1 MSQLYDSNAYLREAE
16 SLLRFGTFDWSST
29 TKEFYWSEGLFRV
42 LSFPAE
48 LRTPP
53 TVDWFYE
60 QIVEVDRE
68 HVLESVQKA
77 LEHKL
82 PFQIQ
87 YRILDYTGNELV
99 LMSRGNVL
107 SIPETNDV
115 RLVGITADLTAH
127 YLFEQELKAKMEAL
141 DRSNFE
147 LEQFAYIASHDLQEP
162 LRKITSFGERLTSR
176 YQENLGEEGKHYLSR
191 MLGATQRMKLLIESL
206 LSYSRISRP
215 EEPFTPVNLN
225 EVARNVLSDFELRL
239 TETEA
244 TVEVGTLP
252 TISSLP
258 TQMHQLFQNLL
269 SNALKFT
276 SSDRKPHLTI
286 TSSLL
291 TRQEMAEHRLL
302 PGTLYHKIALSDNG
316 IGFEPGQSEQIFT
329 LFKRLHG
336 RSEYEGAGMG
346 LAICKRIVENHGGII
361 YAQSKP
367 GEGATFVLIFPE
379 QQKVK

>member
-1 MSQLYDSNAYLREAE
+1 MSQLYDSNAYLGEAE

-107 SIPETNDV
+107 SIPETDDV

-302 PGTLYHKIALSDNG
+302 PGTLYHKIALNDNG